1 METHKQKTVYII
13 GVFDLYHRGHVE
25 LLKRA
30 RSLGDRLVVA
40 INSDRIVTDY
50 KREPVFNEEDR
61 LELVKSCRYVDEAF
75 IIHEF
80 DNKEYIKKLKIDI
93 IVHGDDWDES
103 GYLKQI
109 RVTPE
114 FLKEHNVEMKF
125 LPYTS
130 GISTSGIIERINS
143 IYSQPKLD
151 T

>member
-1 METHKQKTVYII
+1 MEIHKNKTVYII
-13 GVFDLYHRGHVE
+13 GVFDLYHRGHIE

-30 RSLGDRLVVA
+30 KSLGDRLVVA

-50 KREPVFNEEDR
+50 KREPIFNEEDR

-80 DNKEYIKKLKIDI
+80 DNKEYIKQFNIDI
-93 IVHGDDWDES
+93 IVHGDDWDEA

-114 FLKEHNVEMKF
+114 FLEEHNVEMKF
-125 LPYTS
+125 LPYTA
-130 GISTSGIIERINS
+130 GISTSDIIKRINS
-143 IYSQPKLD
+143 IYI
-151 T
+151 

>member
-1 METHKQKTVYII
+1 MENNNSKTVYII

-30 RSLGDRLVVA
+30 KSLGDRLVVA

-50 KREPVFNEEDR
+50 KREPIFNEEDR
-61 LELVKSCRYVDEAF
+61 LELVKSCKYVDEAF

-80 DNKEYIKKLKIDI
+80 DNKEYIKKLNIDV
-93 IVHGDDWDES
+93 IVHGDDWDEA

-114 FLKEHNVEMKF
+114 FLEEHNVEMKF
-125 LPYTS
+125 LPYTT
-130 GISTSGIIERINS
+130 GISTSDIIKRINS
-143 IYSQPKLD
+143 IYI
-151 T
+151 